1 MRASKVVTDAIKRIM
16 VAMKEG
22 QFSRAELEG
31 IIGICDALK
40 RLTQKTLDKGP
51 IVDEPPREDDESQ

>member
-1 MRASKVVTDAIKRIM
+1 MSASEVVTDALGQIA

-31 IIGICDALK
+31 IIEICDALK

-51 IVDEPPREDDESQ
+51 IADKPPGVLEP